1 MERTTQGQD
10 VSFIAEDMFARKIV
24 TQQEKEAI
32 VKNRE
37 MAEAFLQTPLYER
50 MLKAQRVLR
59 EQSFNLQA
67 EAQSIGFE
75 GKEKMLVQ
83 GILDLAFL
91 EEGSWVLLDYKTDRV
106 DEKTVEKVARGYALQ
121 LDLYARALTD
131 ITGIPVKQ
139 KYLYFMRIQKCIE
152 V

>member
-1 MERTTQGQD
+1 M
-10 VSFIAEDMFARKIV
+10 
-24 TQQEKEAI
+24 
-32 VKNRE
+32 
-37 MAEAFLQTPLYER
+37 
-50 MLKAQRVLR
+50 
-59 EQSFNLQA
+59 
-67 EAQSIGFE
+67 
-75 GKEKMLVQ
+75 
-83 GILDLAFL
+83 
-91 EEGSWVLLDYKTDRV
+91 LLDYKTDRV